1 MGVRR
6 ARMARVLPGRTLAGA
21 VDGTP
26 STRPDAPRLVRKT
39 LVDFTALH
47 MPEDVRLALAEA
59 FWSHYGIQSA
69 DTIKACWIHVNTFD
83 RFVFESEA
91 VKSLADV
98 NRVMLVRYIEWLNVQ
113 CKRDGQPW
121 SKGSRASPYTALRKL
136 LQWLARCRPGVI
148 SGIDYP
154 FSPFPWRDRDNQP
167 GAKITAKHLRSI
179 LDACE
184 QDIAQLRLMREA
196 AQAGLAAADG
206 GLDTLGG
213 LLQHIDRH
221 CDGIVP
227 TVSERL
233 QPGQHKF
240 YAALARF
247 GGMREVEPCLYP
259 RSESLLPYFL
269 TILIHTAG
277 NPEPIVNL
285 QRDCLQLLPLLDDRQ
300 TLVWRKG
307 RTPHMQRRTFSIA
320 AEFEPPTLVCEL
332 LEWNE
337 RLLALAPSTLRQ
349 RLFLFKTKGY
359 RAVTALSASI
369 AKRAVKTF
377 CAQHALPAFSLAS
390 IRPSVLSAFY
400 RTSGDLHLV
409 RTVAN
414 HVRISTTVRYV
425 EAPEVQAQNRTRV
438 AGLQSAFVGHF
449 EQLPAPDSAADSL
462 TLPQAPG
469 ALQPASAVSL
479 FGFGCKDP
487 LAGTA
492 PGTRSGELCMNFMGC
507 FTCPN
512 AIITSEPAIV
522 ARLLQA
528 RDHLRAA
535 ATTLHPARW
544 RAMYEPQLRILEE
557 DILSRFAAREV
568 AAAEPLLTQLPPLPE
583 LR

>member
-1 MGVRR
+1 MGARR
-6 ARMARVLPGRTLAGA
+6 ARMARILPGKTSAAA
-21 VDGTP
+21 VDGVT

-69 DTIKACWIHVNTFD
+69 DTIKAYWIHVNTFD
-83 RFVFESEA
+83 RFVRESEA
-91 VKSLADV
+91 IKSLADV
-98 NRVMLVRYIEWLNVQ
+98 NRVMLVRYIEWLNEQ
-113 CKRDGQPW
+113 CRRDGQPW
-121 SKGSRASPYTALRKL
+121 SKGRRASPYTALRRL

-148 SGIDYP
+148 SGIDFP

-167 GAKITAKHLRSI
+167 YDKITAHHLRAI
-179 LDACE
+179 LNACE
-184 QDIAQLRLMREA
+184 QDITQLRTTREA
-196 AQAGLAAADG
+196 AKAGLAAADG
-206 GLDTLGG
+206 SLDTVGG

-227 TVSERL
+227 TVLERL

-247 GGMREVEPCLYP
+247 GGMREIEPCLYP

-277 NPEPIVNL
+277 NPEPIVSL
-285 QRDCLQLLPLLDDRQ
+285 QRDCLQFLPLLDDRQ

-320 AEFEPPTLVCEL
+320 AEFEPPTLVREL
-332 LEWNE
+332 LQWNE
-337 RLLALAPSTLRQ
+337 RLLALAPPTLRE
-349 RLFLFKTKGY
+349 RLFLFKTKGH

-400 RTSGDLHLV
+400 RTSGDLRQV

-425 EAPEVQAQNRTRV
+425 EAPEVLAQNRTRV
-438 AGLQSAFVGHF
+438 AALQSAFVGHF
-449 EQLPAPDSAADSL
+449 GKHPAESAADPVA
-462 TLPQAPG
+462 TPQVPV
-469 ALQPASAVSL
+469 ALRPAKAVSL

-512 AIITSEPAIV
+512 AIITPEPAIV

-544 RAMYEPQLRILEE
+544 RAMYAPQLRILEE
-557 DILSRFAAREV
+557 DILTRFSAREI